1 VISFR
6 YHLVSIVAVFLAL
19 ALGIVV
25 GTTALNGPIT
35 KDLRNQVN
43 DLKGQRDDLAAQVK
57 SLRGQVD
64 DADKFA
70 STYGPQL
77 VDGTLTDKDV
87 LVITLPGVPGGM
99 ADGVNAELTAS
110 GAKVSGRVAVTKDY
124 LDQRL
129 GTQITSMATGPL
141 HPVGVTY
148 PDTSDAGQIGGSLLA
163 YVLLGKGTSTDLT
176 SVLRAF
182 TSLHMLEVNGDVAPS
197 TAVVVLGHGTMSAN
211 SYAGNSELSL
221 VGALAKAG
229 GHVVVA
235 GDTDS
240 AAGGGLVAR
249 VRDAAA
255 EQGTVSTVDDAG
267 DAFGQVS
274 SVIALAATVAGAVG
288 HYGTERGAD
297 ALFPSPTK

>member
-1 VISFR
+1 MISFR

-35 KDLRNQVN
+35 KDLRNQVD

-70 STYGPQL
+70 ATYGPQL

-99 ADGVNAELTAS
+99 ADGLDAELTAS

-129 GTQITSMATGPL
+129 GTQITSVATGPL
-141 HPVGVTY
+141 HPTGVTY

-176 SVLRAF
+176 SVLQG
-182 TSLHMLEVNGDVAPS
+182 LH
-197 TAVVVLGHGTMSAN
+197 
-211 SYAGNSELSL
+211 
-221 VGALAKAG
+221 
-229 GHVVVA
+229 
-235 GDTDS
+235 
-240 AAGGGLVAR
+240 
-249 VRDAAA
+249 
-255 EQGTVSTVDDAG
+255 
-267 DAFGQVS
+267 
-274 SVIALAATVAGAVG
+274 LAAHARSHRRRRPRAPPSSSK
-288 HYGTERGAD
+288 GTAR
-297 ALFPSPTK
+297 